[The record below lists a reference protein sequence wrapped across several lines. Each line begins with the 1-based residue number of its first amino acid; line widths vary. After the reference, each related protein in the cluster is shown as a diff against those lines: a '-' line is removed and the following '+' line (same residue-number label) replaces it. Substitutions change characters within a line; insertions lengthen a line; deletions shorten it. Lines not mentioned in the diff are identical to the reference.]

1 MVGSQ
6 TWTFLRTILDFF
18 PMAREPKFPKISPEH
33 VLALNP
39 PPEPDILDQGFLS
52 QVDAL
57 TSGWVEL
64 SPEEIRKVVKSLQ
77 ELQKGIP
84 PREVARKHWYLTEG
98 TWDVIQTTKHQV
110 LNSNIYM
117 LGLCAK
123 NWNI

>member
-1 MVGSQ
+1 
-6 TWTFLRTILDFF
+6 
-18 PMAREPKFPKISPEH
+18 MAREPKFPKISPEH

-77 ELQKGIP
+77 ELQKGIL